1 MSKPQRRFTKRFE
14 IEAEL
19 NRLKRKAKQKLVV
32 AQALEQGAE
41 DHVKNSRLPLITPG
55 ERQHCIEQADFI
67 RKKAIRLRRSVEII
81 NDVKL
86 PALGRTLAA
95 FQTETLFKDDDKAV
109 VLQK

>member
-1 MSKPQRRFTKRFE
+1 MKKQRRFSKRFE
-14 IEAEL
+14 IEAEI
-19 NRLKRKAKQKLVV
+19 NKLKRKAKKKLVDASGFEVDAALQV
-32 AQALEQGAE
+32 AQ
-41 DHVKNSRLPLITPG
+41 SRLPLITEG

-67 RKKAIRLRRSVEII
+67 RKKAARLRRSVEII

-95 FQTETLFKDDDKAV
+95 FQTETLFKGDDQAV